1 LSSIF
6 LVKWFRKSSK
16 IQNHVVVYI
25 FVYVYILSISIKPY
39 YTSSLVGCEQ
49 NILLH
54 AERSFAARNVVL
66 IMKNRTFRPVEE
78 RTKASH
84 GLSKYC
90 TNWFRFFEKE

>member
-1 LSSIF
+1 M
-6 LVKWFRKSSK
+6 
-16 IQNHVVVYI
+16 YI

-49 NILLH
+49 NILFH

-84 GLSKYC
+84 GLLKYC
-90 TNWFRFFEKE
+90 TNWFRFFKKNDLKKRMI